1 MHDWMYSLAGL
12 LVGTMVGATG
22 VGGGSVMT
30 PLLILLMGVAPHTAV
45 GTDLLYASLTKMVG
59 VGVHHSE
66 QRVDWQI
73 VRRLAT
79 GSLPAAIATLIWMH
93 LAQSSGVRSGVI
105 IVALGIVL
113 LITALTMVM
122 RPYLNRLGRHLR
134 ITDPTRFRKYQPVLT
149 VLAGALLGFMVALTS
164 IGAGALCAVILLFLY
179 PLRLTPAK
187 LVATDLA
194 HAIPLALVAG
204 IGHILLGNVD
214 FIMLGWLLLG
224 SVPGIIIGAHFGG
237 KLPDRML
244 QVAIAVVLGSVGLK
258 LLG

>member
-12 LVGTMVGATG
+12 LVGAMVGATG

-59 VGVHHSE
+59 VSVHHSE

-79 GSLPAAIATLIWMH
+79 GSLPAAIATLLWMH
-93 LAQSSGVRSGVI
+93 LSQSSGVRSGVI

-122 RPYLNRLGRHLR
+122 RPYLNRLGKYLR
-134 ITDPTRFRKYQPVLT
+134 ITDPARFRKYQPILT
-149 VLAGALLGFMVALTS
+149 VTAGAVLGFMVALTS
-164 IGAGALCAVILLFLY
+164 IGAGALCAVMLLFLY

-204 IGHILLGNVD
+204 AGHILLGNVD

-224 SVPGIIIGAHFGG
+224 SIPGIIIGAHFGG
-237 KLPDRML
+237 KLPDRLL